1 MLYGGLGVE
10 ISAAILSSV
19 YPPGV
24 AYGEDGVL
32 LQTHSVAVNR
42 SVGAITEA
50 RICFSKITNDQQ
62 MEVANNTALTAMLSV
77 SSVKYALQVKTHYII
92 ISKLL

>member
-1 MLYGGLGVE
+1 ME

-32 LQTHSVAVNR
+32 LQPHSVAVNR

-50 RICFSKITNDQQ
+50 RTCFNQITNNQQ
-62 MEVANNTALTAMLSV
+62 VEVANNTALTAMLSI
-77 SSVKYALQVKTHYII
+77 SSVKYALQVNY
-92 ISKLL
+92 SY